1 MDKTIFENIEK
12 FVQENKDAMFRDI
25 GRLVAVNSVMGES
38 EKGAPFGRG
47 PADALALA
55 LEIARELGLET

>member
-38 EKGAPFGRG
+38 EEGAPFGRG

-55 LEIARELGLET
+55 LEIAREL